1 MPQIGAKMSYES
13 PQSSVENDVVLSLR
27 VPAYL
32 RMAVRLAAREEMQ
45 SGSAVIRQAL
55 VAHLKSRDF
64 LK

>member
-1 MPQIGAKMSYES
+1 MSYES
-13 PQSSVENDVVLSLR
+13 PQSDVENDVVMSLR

-32 RMAVRLAAREEMQ
+32 RVAVRLAAREELQ
-45 SGSAVIRQAL
+45 SSSAVVRQAL